1 MEKELGN
8 NFEIN
13 GKYKIN
19 ERIGHGGFGIIYLV
33 NRKEDGKKYALKVL
47 SEEKNSEKNLK
58 DFEHEIGIL
67 KKLYKM
73 NQLYV
78 LKLYDSGI
86 FFTYDKMKR
95 NYFIV
100 DFAEK
105 GDLCRYLKDRIGFG
119 EDYAKII
126 FKKILEGMKYCH
138 SENICHLDLKDANI
152 LLDDK
157 YNPIINDFGLSQNI
171 YDQDGQIN
179 KMTGK
184 IGTPYIRCPEM
195 FEEQVYYNGIDADI
209 FSLGVLLFKLVF
221 GIRGFLNAEHHSYND
236 IKNKNYEHYWER
248 FKKSIEVRQL
258 KLSPEFKNLYL
269 RMVAY
274 ESSERPRIDEIL
286 NDPWL
291 GEINNWLQN
300 DINKYKALEKKF
312 NDHLNAIEQKIKD
325 KSIINIKPPENPEE
339 AERGTK
345 SFSPDENN
353 KYYNKDLLPKKL
365 TIKRNFKDYV
375 IIKGYF
381 NASKANKFMDSLV
394 IKIIDKYRKK
404 LYIKAS
410 KYELKFTIEF
420 KKEKEIDEEEKE
432 EEEKMKDEKEEEEE
446 EEEIVCIMEANMYEC
461 NENEFILSFEKI
473 KGDLEV
479 FYDNILK
486 IKKIIEE
493 MFFVFI

>member
-1 MEKELGN
+1 
-8 NFEIN
+8 
-13 GKYKIN
+13 
-19 ERIGHGGFGIIYLV
+19 
-33 NRKEDGKKYALKVL
+33 
-47 SEEKNSEKNLK
+47 
-58 DFEHEIGIL
+58 
-67 KKLYKM
+67 
-73 NQLYV
+73 
-78 LKLYDSGI
+78 
-86 FFTYDKMKR
+86 
-95 NYFIV
+95 
-100 DFAEK
+100 
-105 GDLCRYLKDRIGFG
+105 
-119 EDYAKII
+119 
-126 FKKILEGMKYCH
+126 MKYCH

-179 KMTGK
+179 KITGK

-291 GEINNWLQN
+291 GEINNWL
-300 DINKYKALEKKF
+300 
-312 NDHLNAIEQKIKD
+312 
-325 KSIINIKPPENPEE
+325 
-339 AERGTK
+339 
-345 SFSPDENN
+345 
-353 KYYNKDLLPKKL
+353 
-365 TIKRNFKDYV
+365 
-375 IIKGYF
+375 
-381 NASKANKFMDSLV
+381 
-394 IKIIDKYRKK
+394 
-404 LYIKAS
+404 
-410 KYELKFTIEF
+410 
-420 KKEKEIDEEEKE
+420 
-432 EEEKMKDEKEEEEE
+432 
-446 EEEIVCIMEANMYEC
+446 VCIMEANMYEC

-486 IKKIIEE
+486 IKKINYKKKL
-493 MFFVFI
+493 

>member
-1 MEKELGN
+1 
-8 NFEIN
+8 
-13 GKYKIN
+13 
-19 ERIGHGGFGIIYLV
+19 
-33 NRKEDGKKYALKVL
+33 
-47 SEEKNSEKNLK
+47 
-58 DFEHEIGIL
+58 
-67 KKLYKM
+67 
-73 NQLYV
+73 
-78 LKLYDSGI
+78 
-86 FFTYDKMKR
+86 
-95 NYFIV
+95 
-100 DFAEK
+100 
-105 GDLCRYLKDRIGFG
+105 
-119 EDYAKII
+119 
-126 FKKILEGMKYCH
+126 
-138 SENICHLDLKDANI
+138 
-152 LLDDK
+152 
-157 YNPIINDFGLSQNI
+157 
-171 YDQDGQIN
+171 
-179 KMTGK
+179 
-184 IGTPYIRCPEM
+184 M
-195 FEEQVYYNGIDADI
+195 FEGQVYYNGIDADI

-274 ESSERPRIDEIL
+274 ESSERPRINEIL
-286 NDPWL
+286 DDPWL
-291 GEINNWLQN
+291 KEINNWLQN

-339 AERGTK
+339 AEIGTK

-420 KKEKEIDEEEKE
+420 KKEKEIDEEEKDEE
-432 EEEKMKDEKEEEEE
+432 EEEKMKDEKEEE

-486 IKKIIEE
+486 IKKIIEK
-493 MFFVFI
+493 MFLVFI